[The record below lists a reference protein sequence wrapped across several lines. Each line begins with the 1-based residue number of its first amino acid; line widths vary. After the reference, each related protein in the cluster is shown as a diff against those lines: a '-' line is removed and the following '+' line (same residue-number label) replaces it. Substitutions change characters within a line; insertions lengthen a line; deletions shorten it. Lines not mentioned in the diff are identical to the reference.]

1 MKPLTNT
8 DPTPPS
14 AAVHRARRRR
24 TWLRR
29 ATIVVLVIFVL
40 AGVAAGGYAW
50 LQYHGP
56 TVPVE
61 IYRGVV
67 YSCIRLP
74 DANESGGLLHL
85 VRADLTVPG
94 VDLYTTPPNDPDA
107 VAHGR
112 QCKLDYVSS
121 VVKHEHLAAA
131 VNGTLFD
138 SDSGLIRRTGD
149 FASCVETVVADHVV
163 SHVGKNTYLLWWDD
177 DRVAHMEHTKPPSAA
192 VLAKARWGIGAQQ
205 SILNDGQF
213 SLFAGH
219 TPDRRTAI
227 AVDPERKLVWI
238 AVFDRASYYFA
249 AQTLAEQGA
258 KTAILVDGGTSSA
271 MALGPDTAGGV
282 RPGTVTGNWRPV
294 ASVFGFRAERE

>member
-1 MKPLTNT
+1 MKPLSSN
-8 DPTPPS
+8 DATPPIPT
-14 AAVHRARRRR
+14 VHPARRGR
-24 TWLRR
+24 TRLRR
-29 ATIVVLVIFVL
+29 AILIVLVIFFLV
-40 AGVAAGGYAW
+40 GIGTGGYAW

-56 TVPVE
+56 TAPVE
-61 IYRGVV
+61 IYRGIA

-74 DANESGGLLHL
+74 VTNESGGLVHL

-94 VDLYTTPPNDPDA
+94 VDLYITPPNDPQA

-112 QCKLDYVSS
+112 QCKLDYVSN
-121 VVKHEHLAAA
+121 VVRQEPLAAA

-138 SDSGLIRRTGD
+138 SDSSWIRRPGD

-177 DRVAHMEHTKPPSAA
+177 DRVAHMEHTKPPSSA

-205 SILNDGQF
+205 SILNDGQI

-238 AVFDRASYYFA
+238 AVFDRASYYIA
-249 AQTLAEQGA
+249 ARTLAEQGA
-258 KTAILVDGGTSSA
+258 KTAILVDGGTSSV
-271 MALGPDTAGGV
+271 MALGSDTAGGV

-294 ASVFGFRAERE
+294 ASVFGFRAVPN